1 MNLIER
7 LGGYEKAKQK
17 YSERPFDLAWSDIG
31 KALLEHRRENNI
43 FEMGDAVVCESFKGL
58 IKVID
63 ILEDRLVVDTGIKT
77 APNSKNTMAMALPSS
92 MFRHAT
98 DKEIAQW
105 YRDEA
110 K

>member
-1 MNLIER
+1 MNN
-7 LGGYEKAKQK
+7 YKV
-17 YSERPFDLAWSDIG
+17 
-31 KALLEHRRENNI
+31 
-43 FEMGDAVVCESFKGL
+43 GDAVVCESFKGL

-98 DKEIAQW
+98 DKEIAQG
-105 YRDEA
+105 YRDE
-110 K
+110 